1 MNKPQIIE
9 SDGKP
14 AFVVLPFAD
23 WQRIAALIEDGE
35 DNAALSAFRANGEE
49 TFPIAVAD
57 ALIAG
62 VNPIRVYR
70 QYRAMTQQELAEK
83 CGVAVPYLSQI
94 ETGKRHPSTDVIKKI
109 ADALS
114 VSVDDLI

>member
-23 WQRIAALIEDGE
+23 WQKIAALIEDQE
-35 DNAALSAFRANGEE
+35 DEAALSVFHANGEE
-49 TFPIAVAD
+49 TFPVAIAD

-62 VNPIRVYR
+62 ANPIRVYR
-70 QYRAMTQQELAEK
+70 QHRAMTQRVLAEK

-94 ETGKRHPSTDVIKKI
+94 ETGKRRPSTDVVKKI